1 MNKKPLFITIEGI
14 EGAGKTTNAKLVVEH
29 LKNFGI
35 SVVHTREPGGTVI
48 AEKIRQILLEN
59 TKEESI
65 TNQAELLLL
74 FASRSQH
81 LENLIIP
88 ALNSGQ
94 TIVCERFV
102 DASFAYQGGGR
113 GMDMEYITFLED
125 FVQHGV
131 QPDLV
136 LLFDVDV
143 ETGLNRIK
151 IRKSIDRIEQEK
163 IDFFVRVREVYL
175 QRAKKDPKRYF
186 IIDANKELAFV
197 KQQIVKILD
206 SFFK

>member
-48 AEKIRQILLEN
+48 AEKIRQNLLEN